1 MCYNL
6 IMRKYF
12 SLILELTI
20 AACVT
25 AGVTLTAKVASGG
38 FMGGATAILYFT
50 VQSNIWIGATAL
62 VAAVF
67 TAINIARKKS
77 GIPHALWIIKYVF
90 TVSITLTGVVFCGV
104 LAPTMPGA
112 FASPANILTHVAVPV
127 LSIADFF
134 VGEKDDIG
142 YKEFLYSWIPP
153 LYYLV
158 FAGIGYALDWNFG
171 MGNNYPYFFLNWD
184 SPAGVFGFADG
195 IYFMGTFYWI
205 IAIVLFVS
213 AIALAYIA
221 LVRRTQFK
229 RNRR

>member
-1 MCYNL
+1 M
-6 IMRKYF
+6 F
-12 SLILELTI
+12 LEISIT
-20 AACVT
+20 ACVI
-25 AGVTLTAKVASGG
+25 AGVTLTAKLASGG

-112 FASPANILTHVAVPV
+112 FASPANILTHVVV
-127 LSIADFF
+127 
-134 VGEKDDIG
+134 
-142 YKEFLYSWIPP
+142 
-153 LYYLV
+153 YYLV

-221 LVRRTQFK
+221 LARRAQSK
-229 RNRR
+229 RSNR

>member
-1 MCYNL
+1 MDNQ
-6 IMRKYF
+6 IR
-12 SLILELTI
+12 
-20 AACVT
+20 
-25 AGVTLTAKVASGG
+25 
-38 FMGGATAILYFT
+38 
-50 VQSNIWIGATAL
+50 
-62 VAAVF
+62 
-67 TAINIARKKS
+67 
-77 GIPHALWIIKYVF
+77 F

-134 VGEKDDIG
+134 VGEKDDIK

-221 LVRRTQFK
+221 LARRAQSK
-229 RNRR
+229 RSNR

>member
-1 MCYNL
+1 MCYNSN
-6 IMRKYF
+6 MRKF
-12 SLILELTI
+12 IALFLEISIT
-20 AACVT
+20 ACVI
-25 AGVTLTAKVASGG
+25 AGVTLTAKLATGG

-62 VAAVF
+62 VTAVF

-104 LAPTMPGA
+104 LAPTMPDA
-112 FASPANILTHVAVPV
+112 FASPANILTHVVVPV
-127 LSIADFF
+127 LSIVDFF
-134 VGEKDDIG
+134 VGEKDDIR

-221 LVRRTQFK
+221 LARRIK
-229 RNRR
+229 KLHIK